1 MVSLLVGAREGSP
14 EILYSANEE
23 KMNLIISVAK
33 ETLAENIAS
42 CYKTNPEFD
51 VYKSCFRDLSVFLHN
66 KLEKKFGPQWI
77 VATGRVAYC
86 FMITTIAAEKEEYF
100 FKIGDIYFEVF
111 KYEDDV
117 RAQHNVEE
125 TFLNHMKEENLA
137 NTSNSE
143 KI

>member
-1 MVSLLVGAREGSP
+1 MVSLLVGAREGSL
-14 EILYSANEE
+14 EIFYSADEE
-23 KMNLIISVAK
+23 KANLIISVAK
-33 ETLAENIAS
+33 ETLAEQIAS

-51 VYKSCFRDLSVFLHN
+51 VYRTCFRDLSIYFYN
-66 KLEKKFGPQWI
+66 KLEKRFGPRWI
-77 VATGRVAYC
+77 VTTGRVAYC
-86 FMITTIAAEKEEYF
+86 FMVTSIESEKEEYF
-100 FKIGDIYFEVF
+100 FRIGDIYFEVF